1 MLRKNFYLEDQKK
14 YTAVKNNSIIYLGV
28 NSMNKI
34 TIYANIFM
42 IFAGNVSFRLSN
54 LAES

>member
-34 TIYANIFM
+34 TIYAKIFM